1 MTGWI
6 CPKCG
11 SVYAPFVAECR
22 FCTTGIGL
30 IETSAT
36 TMKSVCPGCG
46 QDRSAPP
53 LTGCPRGWHTDI
65 LIDGGYLFRP

>member
-22 FCTTGIGL
+22 FCTGGNT
-30 IETSAT
+30 AT
-36 TMKSVCPGCG
+36 RTYSSNSSDQCPSCRGPRE
-46 QDRSAPP
+46 QPAM
-53 LTGCPRGWHTDI
+53 TGCPPGWHSETW
-65 LIDGGYLFRP
+65 R